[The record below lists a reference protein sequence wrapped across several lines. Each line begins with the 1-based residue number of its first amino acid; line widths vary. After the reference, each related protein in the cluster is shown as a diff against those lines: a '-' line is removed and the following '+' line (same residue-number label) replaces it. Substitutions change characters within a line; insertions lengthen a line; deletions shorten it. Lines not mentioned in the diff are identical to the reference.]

1 MRKLHKSA
9 TLSTWF
15 FIGSKL
21 VILLFLTSLIIKKFS
36 VGEIAL
42 WYLYGSV
49 MGFAHLFDVGFS
61 TTIIRFTAYNSSA
74 EDQNAI
80 QKGFQKLYNSMNTV
94 FLGLGVIVVLFLCGI
109 GYFSVYPVIE
119 ENNISSGI
127 TSFLVILVILPINFF
142 LKKNDAFIRGLNY
155 VSLYN
160 NWNAIMYFITGV
172 LTVTALFLNMPFY
185 IIVLVNQ
192 LGLLI
197 NSIKNVFL
205 LKKVLGFEVNLF
217 GFSYEKS
224 IINEYWKPTWKS
236 ALISFSSNGMS
247 HLTNILVPT
256 FVTSIG
262 VVASYLFSMRLIQFI
277 NEFSWAPFYSQIP
290 RYIKEYKQGEIK
302 QLSKHSY
309 ARMNWSL
316 IIVVVG
322 ICGLGVFANVIM
334 PFFETKTTF
343 ISYSLTGFV
352 MLMIVQERIV
362 AMHSQVVMFANNIE
376 HYKQYVIMS
385 VIYGIMLYVGLNMVD
400 GETDQGLYC
409 VSIAYVIAAS
419 YPLVVIGKRSL
430 NLLET
435 GVLDY
440 LKSHFYKI
448 ILVITVCFLILISL

>member
-1 MRKLHKSA
+1 MRNLHKSA

-21 VILLFLTSLIIKKFS
+21 IILLFLTSLIIKKFS

-74 EDQNAI
+74 EDQNTI
-80 QKGFQKLYNSMNTV
+80 QKGFQKLYSSMNTV
-94 FLGLGVIVVLFLCGI
+94 FLALGVVVVLFLCVI
-109 GYFSVYPVIE
+109 GYFSVYPVVQ
-119 ENNISSGI
+119 ENNITSGI
-127 TSFLVILVILPINFF
+127 LSFLVILCILPINFF
-142 LKKNDAFIRGLNY
+142 LKKNDAFIKGLNQ

-172 LTVTALFLNMPFY
+172 LTVTALFLDMPFY

-192 LGLLI
+192 VGLLI

-205 LKKVLGFEVNLF
+205 LKKVLGFDVNLF

-247 HLTNILVPT
+247 HLTNIMVPT
-256 FVTSIG
+256 FITNIE

-290 RYIKEYKQGEIK
+290 RYIKEFKLGEIK
-302 QLSKHSY
+302 KLSLHSY

-316 IIVVVG
+316 LIVIIG
-322 ICGLGVFANVIM
+322 IFGLGVSANIIM

-376 HYKQYVIMS
+376 HYKQYLVMS
-385 VIYGIMLYVGLNMVD
+385 AIYAILLYVSLNLVD
-400 GETDQGLYC
+400 GTTDHGLYC
-409 VSIAYVIAAS
+409 VSIAYVFAAS
-419 YPLVVIGKRSL
+419 YPLVVIGNRSL
-430 NLLET
+430 KLLET
-435 GVLDY
+435 SVFDY
-440 LKSHFYKI
+440 LKKHLYKI
-448 ILVITVCFLILISL
+448 ILVISVCFLILISL